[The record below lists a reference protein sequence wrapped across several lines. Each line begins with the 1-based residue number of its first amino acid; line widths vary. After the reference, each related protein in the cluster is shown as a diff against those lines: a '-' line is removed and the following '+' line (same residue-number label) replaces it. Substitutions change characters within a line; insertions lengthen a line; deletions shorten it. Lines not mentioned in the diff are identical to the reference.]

1 MRRNSWRKL
10 FRPLFLWWQASVFS
24 VDACPWIQAPFRTF
38 QTLLRDSP
46 WRSRCPETSAFF
58 IWSRRRI
65 SRRRPIRNFFQNVPA
80 ENWQMSRHS
89 SVQEISLESFKYIK
103 SGRLLSVSRKQKV
116 FVSFYQGWSGISGSP
131 GAFETALSDLFRRG
145 RFVFSNPSRR
155 DWQHFRS
162 FLRPFLK
169 SVPGKGILVLPS
181 NVWQCSPGLYASQ
194 GFRESY
200 AVSGSDSVFFAAGIC
215 QGKTGNKQSIEQE
228 WVEFQVLNIGVSEGF
243 RTLSEGPET
252 HGNPYIS

>member
-1 MRRNSWRKL
+1 M
-10 FRPLFLWWQASVFS
+10 
-24 VDACPWIQAPFRTF
+24 
-38 QTLLRDSP
+38 
-46 WRSRCPETSAFF
+46 
-58 IWSRRRI
+58 
-65 SRRRPIRNFFQNVPA
+65 
-80 ENWQMSRHS
+80 
-89 SVQEISLESFKYIK
+89 
-103 SGRLLSVSRKQKV
+103 
-116 FVSFYQGWSGISGSP
+116 
-131 GAFETALSDLFRRG
+131 
-145 RFVFSNPSRR
+145 
-155 DWQHFRS
+155 
-162 FLRPFLK
+162 K